1 MLRIAICE
9 KDQRQRTELL
19 DYISMDTDIE
29 DDYITECFSQVAEV
43 KNRLDANDFNFDIL
57 FLMMDSVG
65 VDSLALLQYIR
76 EKKFDV
82 DVFFIADTVDFVTE
96 AFRCRAFAYLV
107 KPFDLK
113 KFSYEMKQ
121 YLKEKTEYQKDYL
134 SVSVQGKEQMIPLN
148 AVLYFTSNVRKIG
161 AVFLNDDK
169 EIWFYG
175 KLDDLEERLKPY
187 GYLRCHQS
195 YLINGHKIEGI
206 SGNEVVTSGGSFQIS
221 RKYSEN
227 VKEEWKKIRK
237 KLYEMADIASLGKK
251 GKKSGVAEHGNWQEE
266 PSTMILTKKFSSAL
280 KYGLIMG
287 IRGSGQNVSYRL
299 YHEEEILI
307 GRDGNQAQI
316 VVKNRAVSRKHCGVR
331 FDEKEQCFFV
341 CDYSKNGTSVSGVG
355 RISKEQWV
363 RAERDSLLLL
373 GNEECSFLLA

>member
-9 KDQRQRTELL
+9 KDQRQRSELL

-29 DDYITECFSQVAEV
+29 DDYITECFSQVVEV
-43 KNRLDANDFNFDIL
+43 KKRLDENDFNFDIL

-113 KFSYEMKQ
+113 KFTYEMKQ

-134 SVSVQGKEQMIPLN
+134 AVSVQGKEQMIPLN

-161 AVFLNDDK
+161 AIFLNDDK
-169 EIWFYG
+169 EVWFYG
-175 KLDDLEERLKPY
+175 KLDDLEQRLKTY
-187 GYLRCHQS
+187 GFIRCHQS

-206 SGNEVVTSGGSFQIS
+206 SGNEIVTSGGSFQIS
-221 RKYSEN
+221 RKYTEN
-227 VKEEWKKIRK
+227 VKEEWEKIRK
-237 KLYEMADIASLGKK
+237 KLYEMADIASLEKK
-251 GKKSGVAEHGNWQEE
+251 RDREIDENDLWQEE
-266 PSTMILTKKFSSAL
+266 QSTVVLTNKFSSVS
-280 KYGLIMG
+280 KYGLIIG
-287 IRGSGQNVSYRL
+287 IRGSGQNTSYRL

-307 GRDGNQAQI
+307 GRDSSQVQI
-316 VVKNRAVSRKHCGVR
+316 LVKHRAVSRKHCGIR
-331 FDEKEQCFFV
+331 FDENKQCYYV
-341 CDYSKNGTSVSGVG
+341 CDYSKNGTTISGYG
-355 RISKEQWV
+355 RLPKEQWTDIS
-363 RAERDSLLLL
+363 RDSLLLL
-373 GNEECSFLLA
+373 GNEECSFLLV